1 MSEKELN
8 TLKTLEKIL
17 DKSLSLN
24 KGAMTLGIT
33 PRHLRRLKKAYT
45 SEGAAALISKKR
57 GKTNHRQETKL
68 KDAALS
74 LIEKYYADYGPTLVS
89 EKLAEHHQLYISRET
104 ARKWMHE
111 AGIRQVKP
119 LKAMKVYQPRYRRE
133 RFGELIQMDG
143 SIHDW
148 FEGRADRCTL
158 LVLIDDATGQLVGL
172 KFAKAETTFDYFD
185 AVKEYLKTYGKP
197 KAFYVDKHGVF
208 SVNHKEAQSGD
219 GFTQFGRMLDSLG
232 VELIY
237 ANSPQAKGRVERVNR
252 TLQDRLIKELRY
264 HCISTMREANEF
276 LKTYIHQ
283 FNKRFAKRPNSLE
296 NAHIALSESE
306 SSSLNRLLSIQ
317 LSRTIS
323 KQLTISYKKSIILI
337 KNEKHP
343 RRLIGKKVIV
353 SESANGSL
361 ILYDGDRSLEYE
373 ILKKYNYQERSLGI
387 REMHAFLTQR
397 QTNQANQQLGMN
409 QISKFSLHGN
419 ITSGHF

>member
-1 MSEKELN
+1 MLIMVQR
-8 TLKTLEKIL
+8 LF
-17 DKSLSLN
+17 
-24 KGAMTLGIT
+24 
-33 PRHLRRLKKAYT
+33 LR
-45 SEGAAALISKKR
+45 SS
-57 GKTNHRQETKL
+57 
-68 KDAALS
+68 
-74 LIEKYYADYGPTLVS
+74 
-89 EKLAEHHQLYISRET
+89 AEHHQLYISRET